1 VIRAAA
7 LVAAAAATLL
17 SACSMW
23 PGYSKPQVDMPVAW
37 KVEAPFRES
46 TPSDSAPKGPWWQR
60 FGDPQL
66 DALMGKAIADSPTLV
81 AANGRLTQSR
91 ALLAGATASLFPQ
104 VNLNT
109 RAVNQRISA
118 NRPLTRYNSPNF
130 QTVQDD
136 FVLSLGVS
144 YEADLF
150 GRVQRTIEGVR
161 ASSEQSAADLEN
173 TRLVLTTDLATAY
186 FNLRQVDLELDVL
199 TRSIA
204 LQRRSLELVTSRH
217 DLGAASGLDVAQ
229 QQALI
234 DNTLAQLDV
243 LRRQRAQFE
252 NAIATLTGSPAP
264 LFSLAAD
271 VKRVAPPTIPIG
283 VPSDVLERRPDVA
296 TAERAMAAAN
306 AQIGVA
312 KAAFYPS
319 IIIGPSYG
327 VESTTLAKLFD
338 TSSIIWSFGV
348 TMLQPLFSAGRL
360 NANLDFAKAGYDV
373 TVANYRRVV
382 LTAMQEVEDG
392 ILGGAALE
400 RAYAQAQTAVES
412 ARRVLDLATTRYEGG
427 VSSYLDVITA
437 QQALLNAERQASQL
451 QGQRLLIA
459 VFLVKA
465 LGGDWAGPTTLA
477 AGGAQPAQPVN
488 APSVN
493 PAPAARPWYLRLLP
507 QAADR

>member
-1 VIRAAA
+1 VTRSRTLI
-7 LVAAAAATLL
+7 AAAAASLL
-17 SACSMW
+17 SACSLW
-23 PGYSKPQVDMPVAW
+23 PGYTKPTFDMPVAW

-46 TPSDSAPKGPWWQR
+46 TPNDTAPKGPWWQR

-66 DALMGKAIADSPTLV
+66 DTLMKQAVAGSPTLV
-81 AANGRLTQSR
+81 AANARLAQSR
-91 ALLAGATASLFPQ
+91 ALVRSATASLFPQ
-104 VNLNT
+104 VNIT
-109 RAVNQRISA
+109 SRVANQRISA

-130 QTVQDD
+130 QTIQDD
-136 FVLSLGVS
+136 FVLALGVS

-161 ASSEQSAADLEN
+161 ASAEQSLADLEN
-173 TRLVLTTDLATAY
+173 TQLLLTTDLATAY

-252 NAIATLTGSPAP
+252 NAIASLSGIPAP
-264 LFSLAAD
+264 LFALAPE
-271 VKRVAPPTIPIG
+271 VKRVAPPAIPIG

-296 TAERAMAAAN
+296 AAERAMAAAN
-306 AQIGVA
+306 AQIGIA

-319 IIIGPSYG
+319 IILGPTYG
-327 VESTTLAKLFD
+327 VESTSLATLFD

-348 TMLQPLFSAGRL
+348 SLLQPVFSAGRL
-360 NANLDFAKAGYDV
+360 NANVDFARAGYDV

-400 RAYAQAQTAVES
+400 RAYAQAQVAIGS
-412 ARRVLDLATTRYEGG
+412 ASRVLDLATTRYEGG
-427 VSSYLDVITA
+427 VASYLDVITA

-451 QGQRLLIA
+451 QGQRLLVA

-465 LGGDWAGPTTLA
+465 LGGDWQGATGTLGA
-477 AGGAQPAQPVN
+477 ASGSTAAQ
-488 APSVN
+488 
-493 PAPAARPWYLRLLP
+493 
-507 QAADR
+507 